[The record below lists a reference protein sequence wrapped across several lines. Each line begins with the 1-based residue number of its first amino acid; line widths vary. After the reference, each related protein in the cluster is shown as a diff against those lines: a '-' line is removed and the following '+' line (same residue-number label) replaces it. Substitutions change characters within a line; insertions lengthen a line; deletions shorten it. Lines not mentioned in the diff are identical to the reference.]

1 MRPIDRAVLV
11 CHATIIARRRH
22 AVMRAQRLVALGQI
36 RRRVPIE
43 IAERRRE
50 AVAAVFRLRATQNP
64 QGVLQSLRQGDEAL
78 AAQYHVGL
86 LPARERQAEVIHT
99 ELAGIGEI
107 RQNLLTRRMRRSSV
121 RHKWSAKSAC
131 RRCISSSSLIGR
143 NPGDARSIGTISLSQ
158 YRQWVGT
165 PPSTRRPPL

>member
-50 AVAAVFRLRATQNP
+50 AVAAVFRLRHPKPTGRSAIP
-64 QGVLQSLRQGDEAL
+64 PPGDEAL

-121 RHKWSAKSAC
+121 RRRWSAKSAC